1 MSVNPV
7 LAAVAGFFVLAQV
20 PEAHEWLGVAI
31 VVAVNVLVTVRG
43 SGSRGAAA
51 V

>member
-1 MSVNPV
+1 MM
-7 LAAVAGFFVLAQV
+7 AGPRAPGQRIVLAQV

-43 SGSRGAAA
+43 SGPRGAVAA
-51 V
+51 